1 MYDIKKWIRI
11 RKELYLQ
18 LERQVRHR
26 LGEDTPELMR
36 YHKIYQAE
44 FSKKWSISTQKELWS
59 EVDRSQVVLVGDFH
73 ALRQSQK
80 AQVRILR
87 NAPKKRKKILAVEFI
102 DAADQDVLDK
112 YMAGRLSEKD
122 FLKKTNW
129 QERWGFPWENYR
141 PLLRWAQKHKV
152 PVVAINRTYKKRN
165 ANTLKARDVFAGKKI
180 AEIVRSSPESLV
192 YVIFGDLHLAGTHIP
207 EEIIKNLGASFSKK
221 ILRIFQN
228 SEKIY
233 FKLLSQDLELGTDLV
248 RLNQKTFCLM
258 SVPPWVKWQ
267 NYLMYLEQ
275 TYDVELEGLD
285 YTDHVGRYVKLI
297 SEELGIP
304 VSTDLL
310 SVYTA
315 RDHAFWNKLHDAFEG
330 RQLRWIENLIAEG
343 KSFYLPEI
351 DAAYLAR
358 ASVNHAASLAMQF
371 IHAQTSKRRI
381 SFLEVP
387 KDFLQLIWIEAVAYL
402 GSKMINPKRKTDTI
416 ADIKASLAV
425 RGPVDLGK
433 ESLQLALSQKMHEMM
448 VLTRNSSPRSL
459 GRNYKMW
466 SYVLASH
473 LLGGMMGERLY
484 NGYRKKMLSPPSL
497 VSLLSK
503 PLEDKNFKI
512 VYYEIVEVVES
523 LPAAF
528 RSKKEK
534 L

>member
-1 MYDIKKWIRI
+1 MYDINKWLRI
-11 RKELYLQ
+11 RKDLYLQ

-26 LGEDTPELMR
+26 LGEDTPELMQ
-36 YHKIYQAE
+36 YHKVYQAE
-44 FSKKWSISTQKELWS
+44 FSKRWSISSQKDLWS
-59 EVDRSQVVLVGDFH
+59 EIDRSQVVIVGDFH
-73 ALRQSQK
+73 ALHQSQK

-87 NAPKKRKKILAVEFI
+87 NAPKKRKKILAIEFI
-102 DAADQDVLDK
+102 DAADQDTLDK
-112 YMAGRLSEKD
+112 FMAGRLSEKD

-129 QERWGFPWENYR
+129 SERWGFPWENYR

-152 PVVAINRTYKKRN
+152 PVVAINKIYKKRN
-165 ANTLKARDVFAGKKI
+165 ANTLKARDIFAGKKI
-180 AEIVRSSPESLV
+180 AEIVKSSPDSLV
-192 YVIFGDLHLAGTHIP
+192 YVIFGDLHLAASHIP
-207 EEIIKNLGASFSKK
+207 QEIVKNLEPSFSKK

-233 FKLLSQDLELGTDLV
+233 FKLLSQDLDLSTDLV
-248 RLNQKTFCLM
+248 RLSEKAFCLM

-267 NYLMYLEQ
+267 NYLMFLEQ

-304 VSTDLL
+304 LSTDML

-315 RDHAFWNKLHDAFEG
+315 RDHAFWNKLHEFFDG

-371 IHAQTSKRRI
+371 IHAQTSQRKK

-387 KDFLQLIWIEAVAYL
+387 KDFLQLIWIEAIAYL

-416 ADIKASLAV
+416 ADIKASLAS
-425 RGPVDLGK
+425 RGPVELGK
-433 ESLQLALSQKMHEMM
+433 EALQLALAQKMHEMM
-448 VLTRNSSPRSL
+448 TITRSASSRSL
-459 GRNYKMW
+459 AKTYKKW
-466 SYVLASH
+466 SYVLAAH

-484 NGYRKKMLSPPSL
+484 NGYRNKMLSSQSL

-503 PLEDKNFKI
+503 SLENKNFKMA
-512 VYYEIVEVVES
+512 YFEIVEVVES